1 MIKKADWLWDSLKPG
16 ETVLIEYDSLT
27 SPALGFYYAVKW
39 AKIKGYG
46 VVVDDILDTLYIQVS
61 HLKLA
66 GWDIGIVDELK
77 VIKEGGTLKV
87 GNVVARLRLDQ
98 YAIRQTQYSRVY
110 EPLIS
115 RGSVVNIVLGLDKL
129 LVISDM
135 RENMKTVNS
144 ILSYTGDDRRIALYF
159 INKDL
164 LETSCPHFLP
174 LLEEVATTVIRVTKE
189 GGKYVF
195 SVVKSINNKLDGE
208 SLVLP

>member
-16 ETVLIEYDSLT
+16 ETVLIEHDSLT

-39 AKIKGYG
+39 AKTKGYE
-46 VVVDDILDTLYIQVS
+46 VIVDDILDTLYIQIS

-115 RGSVVNIVLGLDKL
+115 RGGVVNIVLGLDKL
-129 LVISDM
+129 FLISDM
-135 RENMKTVNS
+135 HDNMKTVNS

-159 INKDL
+159 INRDL
-164 LETSCPHFLP
+164 LGTSCPHFLP
-174 LLEEVATTVIRVTKE
+174 LLEEIATTVIKVTKE
-189 GGKYVF
+189 KGRYVF

-208 SLVLP
+208 SLALP